1 MTSKPV
7 NLTAYQ
13 EKMILGATKYETLFA
28 FMPMR
33 VKFKTEKYRSK
44 ILFKNI
50 VKLPKI
56 IFYYNKKMNNVNNK
70 INCHQSNKLRIV
82 FHPHNM
88 KRVEIHISK

>member
-13 EKMILGATKYETLFA
+13 EKMILGAAKYETLFA
-28 FMPMR
+28 FMSVR

-70 INCHQSNKLRIV
+70 INCHQSNKLKII
-82 FHPHNM
+82 FHTPDK
-88 KRVEIHISK
+88 KRVEI